1 MSTFS
6 PSFSANHA
14 KCLSD
19 GRPRDGDEQLQSD
32 VLAVFTSKDGISFFA
47 CEAG

>member
-1 MSTFS
+1 MRTFS

-19 GRPRDGDEQLQSD
+19 GRLRDEDEQLQSD
-32 VLAVFTSKDGISFFA
+32 VLAVFTSKDSNSFFG
-47 CEAG
+47 CSAG